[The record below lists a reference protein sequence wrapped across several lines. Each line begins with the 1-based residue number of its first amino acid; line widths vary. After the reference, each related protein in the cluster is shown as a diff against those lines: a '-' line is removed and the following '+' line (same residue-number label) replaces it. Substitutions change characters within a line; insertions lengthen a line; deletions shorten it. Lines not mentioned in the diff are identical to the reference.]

1 MPASGRVAIAL
12 LTLIGVWTL
21 VFWLWEPSRPKVTA
35 ASGEAPVISNVNSEL
50 VARDGEPIAPEPL
63 DLSRPQAVVPP
74 SMRRHVIQKGETLE
88 TISRAYFGSDSFADA
103 IARAN
108 PTLSPP
114 DLKAGREILVPI
126 DPSNIRGR
134 VLDTETTREALA
146 HTESLAPVPE
156 YVVQSGDSLSTI
168 AKKVYGSS
176 QHAEFIFEQNR
187 DRLRNRNMVRVG
199 MSLRVPSLTP

>member
-35 ASGEAPVISNVNSEL
+35 AHGDAPVISTVSDQAG
-50 VARDGEPIAPEPL
+50 ARAAAMTAPEPL
-63 DLSRPQAVVPP
+63 DVSRPQAVVPP
-74 SMRRHVIQKGETLE
+74 SMRRHVVQKDETLA
-88 TISRAYFGSDSFADA
+88 TISKAYFGSESYADA
-103 IARAN
+103 ISRAN

-146 HTESLAPVPE
+146 TTQTPAPIPE

-168 AKKVYGSS
+168 AKKVYGSA

-187 DRLRNRNMVRVG
+187 DRLRNRNMVRAG

>member
-1 MPASGRVAIAL
+1 MPASGRVAILL

-21 VFWLWEPSRPKVTA
+21 VFWLWEPSRPRVTA
-35 ASGEAPVISNVNSEL
+35 ASGEAPVISNVSGEL
-50 VARDGEPIAPEPL
+50 VARNGESIAPEPL

-74 SMRRHVIQKGETLE
+74 SMRRHVIQKGETLA
-88 TISRAYFGSDSFADA
+88 TISRGYFGSESYAEA

-126 DPSNIRGR
+126 EPSNIRGR
-134 VLDTETTREALA
+134 VLDTQTTREALA
-146 HTESLAPVPE
+146 KDESPAPIPE

-187 DRLRNRNMVRVG
+187 DRLRNRNMVRAG
-199 MSLRVPSLTP
+199 MTLRVPALRP